1 MHDPGG
7 RPGRQVVGGEGG
19 SDLVALDR
27 GHAQVERGHRH
38 RVPADAAAQIGD
50 VLEARGSEA
59 TGVERGDAQP
69 GGLLEASFGE
79 EHALGER
86 TELGRGPAAQ
96 SVLREHGSDATSGMP
111 VPTQPPHEPHD
122 IVGGG
127 ARLER
132 IEQRE
137 RLRRQQFSQLGAL
150 HASDPP
156 TLERSAHWH
165 SDCMSANSLGTVV
178 LALAGRVCQLPHRL

>member
-1 MHDPGG
+1 VHDVGA
-7 RPGRQVVGGEGG
+7 RPGREVVRGEGRG
-19 SDLVALDR
+19 DLVALDR
-27 GHAQVERGHRH
+27 RHTQVERGHRH
-38 RVPADAAAQIGD
+38 GVPADTAAEVGD
-50 VLEARGSEA
+50 VLEVRGHEA
-59 TGVERGDAQP
+59 PGVERGDAQP
-69 GGLLEASFGE
+69 AGLLEAGLGE

-86 TELGRGPAAQ
+86 AEFRGGSAAQ
-96 SVLREHGSDATSGMP
+96 SVLREHGGDAASGMP

-122 IVGGG
+122 IVGGRT
-127 ARLER
+127 RLER

-137 RLRRQQFSQLGAL
+137 GLGRQQFSQLGAL

-156 TLERSAHWH
+156 TLARSAHWH